1 MKNLYLF
8 IVIIIVIISFVKC
21 GSNNEEKDEK
31 KNKNDVVNQNDS
43 SGIISSTPYEVKGDE
58 SFHLAYK
65 FKIGKSFKYR
75 LTTISSTKQSITSD
89 STINNNFDQKV
100 TRILTF
106 NTISMDRDTIANLRC
121 TVTDIDVNRNI
132 DGKTLNYKSGE
143 DLDSTKLNN
152 FGEYAVLI
160 NNPFNLKVTTHGK
173 IIEIYGVGKIVDKL
187 VQMTKMNKSM
197 NNEQK
202 ENFIN
207 RLKENFLK
215 PMLNQF
221 FRELPDKELK
231 IGGNWTNSIPPATV
245 MAFKL
250 SYNNIFSLDN
260 IEKVKNEKIAVIAG
274 KSNISVEGK
283 TKQVNRGVEYNF
295 EKPTVS
301 AGGKLFFN
309 MDKGLLYKSDT
320 GTNLEINYKYQMIG
334 PNGLVKASTKRK
346 VTNKSIAEL
355 L

>member
-1 MKNLYLF
+1 MKKFYL
-8 IVIIIVIISFVKC
+8 IITTIIVIISIVKC
-21 GSNNEEKDEK
+21 GSDKEKKDEK
-31 KNKNDVVNQNDS
+31 ENKNNVVNQEDS
-43 SGIISSTPYEVKGDE
+43 SDIISSTPYQVKADE

-65 FKIGKSFKYR
+65 FKVGGSFKYR
-75 LTTISSTKQSITSD
+75 LTTTSSTKQSITSD
-89 STINNNFDQKV
+89 STINNVFDQKV

-121 TVTDIDVNRNI
+121 TVIDIDVNRNI
-132 DGKTLNYKSGE
+132 DGKTLTYKSGE
-143 DLDSTKLNN
+143 SLDSTKLNN
-152 FGEYAVLI
+152 FGEYAVLV
-160 NNPFNLKVTTHGK
+160 NNPFNLKVTTHGN
-173 IIEIYGVGKIVDKL
+173 IIEIYNVGKIVDKL
-187 VQMTKMNKSM
+187 EQMTKTNKSL
-197 NNEQK
+197 NKEQK
-202 ENFIN
+202 ENLIKK
-207 RLKENFLK
+207 LKENFLK

-231 IGGNWTNSIPPATV
+231 IGSNWNNSVPPATV

-260 IEKVKNEKIAVIAG
+260 IEKVKDEKIAVITG

-309 MDKGLLYKSDT
+309 LDKGLLYKSDT
-320 GTNLEINYKYQMIG
+320 GTNLEINFKYQMIG
-334 PNGLVKASTKRK
+334 PNGLVKASTRRK
-346 VTNKSIAEL
+346 VTNNSIAEL